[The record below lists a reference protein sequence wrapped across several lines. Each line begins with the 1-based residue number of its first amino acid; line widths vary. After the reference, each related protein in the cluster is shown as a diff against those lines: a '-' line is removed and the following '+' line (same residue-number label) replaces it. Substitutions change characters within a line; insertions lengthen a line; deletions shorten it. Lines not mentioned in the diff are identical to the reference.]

1 MDYRGPLPP
10 RVAEDLDRT
19 PAAVAERAQQAIDAP
34 GVRSSFSR
42 VGKSTNIARSLIER
56 EAGRTRRQAFPSEKI
71 WAENEAS
78 TKHECKYFDMPPMTK
93 SAISI
98 AFSPDGKTFASTH
111 GDHTVKIICYRTGK
125 ILQTLEGHPR
135 TPWSVKYHPTN
146 PRYVASGCLGFQIRF
161 WDVYSG
167 QCLYEATLRHAI
179 ISVSFHPSG
188 NIIGIASGTCVY
200 TWDYQHSLPR
210 IAMFSYQ
217 TLRSVSF
224 LPDANKLLIGE
235 ANEKY
240 GRPIG
245 AVPADLTVTLTLW
258 DYDPMWSTS
267 VEPMATRAMYNPRVL
282 LSHALLY
289 NDGGFDIS
297 KCGQYLAVCT
307 DYSLWQAEREAEMDS
322 QQDLEEIQQRTVAP
336 AAAPLVPSPQPHVL
350 DALASE
356 VLSLS
361 QMRHQSHRFYVVQSS
376 STDQATHGHLRRRP
390 ITPDTFTTRRL
401 RPRTDSSQVLRLTL
415 DTTTDEATT
424 PGATTTAAPTVPCRV
439 AQIRPHIAS
448 SRTRLSMTQRAQ
460 RGQLAPH
467 YQSTWLALIS
477 LSDETFGSVLQTTLL
492 AETAAGGVTSV
503 KFSPTGAY
511 VLLGYGVRDRI
522 QRINQFPLHRVTRI
536 YRWEDMALVSHMES
550 EVDDVNIALFHPLPG
565 HGFIY
570 GTKQGRLRV
579 CYGYRGLF
587 SDVQNDNALRETLD
601 LHALFAHRS
610 VEMSFHPPRSI

>member
-1 MDYRGPLPP
+1 MDYGGLLPT
-10 RVAEDLDRT
+10 RATEELDRT
-19 PAAVAERAQQAIDAP
+19 PAAVAERAQLAIAAP
-34 GVRSSFSR
+34 GVRPSFRR
-42 VGKSTNIARSLIER
+42 VGRSMNIARTLGER
-56 EAGRTRRQAFPSEKI
+56 QAGLSRRQAFPSETI

-78 TKHECKYFDMPPMTK
+78 TKHECEYFDMPPTTK

-125 ILQTLEGHPR
+125 ILQTLVGHPR

-240 GRPIG
+240 GRPLG
-245 AVPADLTVTLTLW
+245 AVPADLTVTLTMW

-322 QQDLEEIQQRTVAP
+322 QHDVDEIQQR
-336 AAAPLVPSPQPHVL
+336 AAAVPASESSPQPHIL
-350 DALASE
+350 ENMASE
-356 VLSLS
+356 ILSLS
-361 QMRHQSHRFYVVQSS
+361 QLRHQSHRFYVVQSS
-376 STDQATHGHLRRRP
+376 STDQSLQGHLRRRP
-390 ITPDTFTTRRL
+390 GTPEQYTTRRL
-401 RPRTDSSQVLRLTL
+401 RQRTDSQHALRLSLETPS
-415 DTTTDEATT
+415 TTTNDDA
-424 PGATTTAAPTVPCRV
+424 ASTAVPCRV

-477 LSDETFGSVLQTTLL
+477 LSDETFGNVMQTTLL

-536 YRWEDMALVSHMES
+536 YRWEDMTLVSHMES

-579 CYGYRGLF
+579 CYGYRGHF

-601 LHALFAHRS
+601 LHALFAHRGADFAMPQH
-610 VEMSFHPPRSI
+610 EA

>member
-1 MDYRGPLPP
+1 MDSTSLPRENVLP
-10 RVAEDLDRT
+10 ELDRT
-19 PAAVAERAQQAIDAP
+19 PAAVAERAARAINAP
-34 GVRSSFSR
+34 GVRPSFRR
-42 VGKSTNIARSLIER
+42 VGKSMNIMRILYER
-56 EAGRTRRQAFPSEKI
+56 EAGRVRRQAFANEKM

-125 ILQTLEGHPR
+125 ILQTLVGHPR

-240 GRPIG
+240 GGRPIG
-245 AVPADLTVTLTLW
+245 AAPADLTVTLTLW

-322 QQDLEEIQQRTVAP
+322 QQDLEEIQQRAVVP
-336 AAAPLVPSPQPHVL
+336 SSAPLTSLTPPSVL
-350 DALASE
+350 GTSQTLDNIASE
-356 VLSLS
+356 ILSLS
-361 QMRHQSHRFYVVQSS
+361 HLRHQSHRFYVVQASS
-376 STDQATHGHLRRRP
+376 SEQAIYGHLRRRP
-390 ITPDTFTTRRL
+390 GTPEQYPTRRL
-401 RPRTDSSQVLRLTL
+401 RQRTDSEQTMRLSLENGAEETN
-415 DTTTDEATT
+415 TT
-424 PGATTTAAPTVPCRV
+424 TVPCRV

-448 SRTRLSMTQRAQ
+448 SRTRLSITQRAQ

-477 LSDETFGSVLQTTLL
+477 LADDTFGSVVQTTLL

-536 YRWEDMALVSHMES
+536 YRWEDMTLVSHMES

-579 CYGYRGLF
+579 CYGYRGQF
-587 SDVQNDNALRETLD
+587 SDVQNDNALRESFD
-601 LHALFAHRS
+601 LHALFTHQPATRPN
-610 VEMSFHPPRSI
+610 M

>member
-1 MDYRGPLPP
+1 MDYGGLLPTRP
-10 RVAEDLDRT
+10 TEELDRT
-19 PAAVAERAQQAIDAP
+19 PAAVAERAQLAIAAP
-34 GVRSSFSR
+34 GVRPSFRR
-42 VGKSTNIARSLIER
+42 VGRSMNIARTLGER
-56 EAGRTRRQAFPSEKI
+56 EAGLSRRQAFPSETI

-78 TKHECKYFDMPPMTK
+78 TKHECAYFDMPPTTK

-125 ILQTLEGHPR
+125 ILQTLVGHPR

-240 GRPIG
+240 GRPLG
-245 AVPADLTVTLTLW
+245 AVPADLTVTLTMW

-267 VEPMATRAMYNPRVL
+267 VEPMATRAMFNPRVL

-322 QQDLEEIQQRTVAP
+322 QHDVDEIQQR
-336 AAAPLVPSPQPHVL
+336 AAAVPPSVPSPQPHILENV
-350 DALASE
+350 AASE
-356 VLSLS
+356 ILSLS
-361 QMRHQSHRFYVVQSS
+361 QLRHQSHRFYVVQSS
-376 STDQATHGHLRRRP
+376 STDQSLQGHLRRRP
-390 ITPDTFTTRRL
+390 GTPEQYTTRRL
-401 RPRTDSSQVLRLTL
+401 RQRTDSQHALRLSLETPS
-415 DTTTDEATT
+415 TTTTNDDA
-424 PGATTTAAPTVPCRV
+424 ASTAVPCRV

-477 LSDETFGSVLQTTLL
+477 LSDETFGNVVQTTLL

-536 YRWEDMALVSHMES
+536 YRWEDMTLVSHMES

-579 CYGYRGLF
+579 CYAYRGHF
-587 SDVQNDNALRETLD
+587 SDVENDNALRETLD
-601 LHALFAHRS
+601 LQALFAHRGADFA
-610 VEMSFHPPRSI
+610 MQQHDD